1 MHDVYCNQRIQK
13 QASCPPWA
21 SIQLHGLFAHR
32 SHKSHDTPSCRPW
45 EAGVGTGSELWQAV
59 PSLPEPLSCLP
70 SQPAVGT
77 ADSAPGT
84 CKPASPSPTSTP
96 GRRPPPSPPKHRLL
110 TAGDQ
115 EHWELDAFCFGGALG
130 ALSQEVAHPE
140 FKPCLCLHP
149 APLGGKGGAVSA
161 LPHLGVTD
169 DFRGHANTRCD
180 F

>member
-59 PSLPEPLSCLP
+59 PSLPEPLSRLP

-84 CKPASPSPTSTP
+84 CKPASPSPTKYPWEEAPPFSP
-96 GRRPPPSPPKHRLL
+96 EAQALDRRGP
-110 TAGDQ
+110 
-115 EHWELDAFCFGGALG
+115 GALG
-130 ALSQEVAHPE
+130 TGCFLLWWGSRGLEPGSGTPRIQTLSLPP
-140 FKPCLCLHP
+140 PCSPGREGRGCVSTSP
-149 APLGGKGGAVSA
+149 PGG
-161 LPHLGVTD
+161 H
-169 DFRGHANTRCD
+169 R
-180 F
+180 